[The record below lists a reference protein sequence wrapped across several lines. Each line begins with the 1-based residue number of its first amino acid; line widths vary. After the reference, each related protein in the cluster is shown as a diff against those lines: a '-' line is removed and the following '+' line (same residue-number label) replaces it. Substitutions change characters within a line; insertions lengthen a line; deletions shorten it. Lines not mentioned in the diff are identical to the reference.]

1 MIIHYSVLSAL
12 ICTWVAF
19 SKKKVT
25 RFPVLPAESGNH
37 STCLALLGPP
47 LGESPGA
54 HAEHSAGMERLLPR
68 LEEGASSR
76 QKARREWGW
85 MGTPGKEQAEGSD
98 RTGLGVHRV
107 LPLGGHVPWRSYL
120 SPQSLCVSPAD
131 RDSKSGSQ
139 GTAAR

>member
-1 MIIHYSVLSAL
+1 MFNDQTQTDLNWDGFFMIIHYSVLSAL

-98 RTGLGVHRV
+98 RTGCASEFCHLVATCPGE
-107 LPLGGHVPWRSYL
+107 
-120 SPQSLCVSPAD
+120 A
-131 RDSKSGSQ
+131 
-139 GTAAR
+139 T